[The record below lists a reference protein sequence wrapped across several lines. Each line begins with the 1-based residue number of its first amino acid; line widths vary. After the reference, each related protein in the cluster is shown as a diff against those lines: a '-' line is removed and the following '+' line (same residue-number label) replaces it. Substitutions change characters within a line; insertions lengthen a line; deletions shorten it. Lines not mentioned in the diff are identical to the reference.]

1 MTRIETVKSSF
12 RDPGT
17 QVFTMDGAVYRH
29 IRASAMPHYEALM
42 KSGLYECLVQE
53 NLLVPHVDVTAQFAA
68 TLGAVEGEVVIQPTM
83 IPFISYPFE
92 WSFSA
97 LKQAALTTLKIQK
110 LCLDHNM
117 TLQDASAFNVQFLNG
132 HWVFIDTGSFQIREE
147 RQPWGAYRQ
156 FCQHFLAPLLL
167 MAYRDGRLV
176 SLFAKYLDGIPL
188 DLANALLPL
197 RAKCRLSV
205 FLHIVMHSK
214 YAVRDFSKDAKASPQ
229 DVSAASAYGL
239 LDQLQSVISS
249 LQIDRRETVWTAY
262 EETHTYNQDEFQD
275 KEKFIL
281 KHSAVLKPRCVWDL
295 GANAGHF
302 SRLVAASTPAPIAV
316 TALEYDF
323 MTVEAGMRKTAAMMQ
338 NQPLHLWMDL
348 LNPSAGAGWGGAEWS
363 SLQGR
368 GPADLVLALA
378 LIHHICLAG
387 NIGFE
392 QFFTYLADFAKNVI
406 IEFVPKTD
414 PQSQRLLRSK
424 KDIYACYTQAHFEKA
439 LSAYFVIE
447 DSVTVSN
454 TGRTLYALH
463 RKGA

>member
-17 QVFTMDGAVYRH
+17 QVFMADGKVYRH
-29 IRASAMPHYEALM
+29 IRHAAMPHYDALM
-42 KSGLYECLVQE
+42 KSGLYDRLVRE
-53 NLLVPHVDVTAQFAA
+53 NLLVPHADVTSRFAGP
-68 TLGAVEGEVVIQPTM
+68 LGAVEGEVVIEPVM
-83 IPFISYPFE
+83 IPFISHPFE

-110 LCLDHNM
+110 LCLDHGV

-132 HWVFIDTGSFQIREE
+132 RWVFIDTGSFQIREGS
-147 RQPWGAYRQ
+147 QPWGAYRQ

-214 YAVRDFSKDAKASPQ
+214 YAVRDFSKDTKQTAQ
-229 DVSAASAYGL
+229 DVSPAAAYGL
-239 LDQLQSVISS
+239 LDQLQSLISS
-249 LQIDRRETVWTAY
+249 LRIDGRETVWTAY
-262 EETHTYNQDEFQD
+262 EETHTYNQQEFQD
-275 KEKFIL
+275 KECFIL
-281 KHSAVLKPRCVWDL
+281 KIAGGLKPRHVWDL

-302 SRLVAASTPAPIAV
+302 SRLVAASTKDDVAV

-323 MTVEAGMRKTAAMMQ
+323 MTVEAGARKSATVLH
-338 NQPLHLWMDL
+338 NQPLHIWMDL
-348 LNPSAGAGWGGAEWS
+348 LNPSAGAGWGGTEWA
-363 SLQGR
+363 SLQNR
-368 GPADLVLALA
+368 GPVDLVLALA

-387 NIGFE
+387 NISFE
-392 QFFTYLADFAKNVI
+392 QFFEYLSGFAKSVI
-406 IEFVPKTD
+406 VEFVPKTD

-424 KDIYACYTQAHFEKA
+424 KDIYDLYTQEHFEKS
-439 LSAYFVIE
+439 LSAFFTVQ
-447 DSVTVSN
+447 DTATVSN
-454 TGRTLYALH
+454 TGRTLYALT
-463 RKGA
+463 RKGV